1 MKEQQSWRRREL
13 VAWVAREVM
22 PHEPVVRA
30 WLHARMV
37 PADEIDDLI
46 QDGYCRIAG
55 LEAFGHIDNPGAFF
69 LTIVRNLLA
78 NKWARARV
86 VRIDAI
92 AEIDAMAGADEAPGP
107 ERQAGDRREL
117 GRVRALMAAL
127 PDRCRRILELR
138 RIDGCSQ
145 REVAEIMDVTETIV
159 ENETVRGLRLI
170 MEALRAQG
178 GKVAGEYEARRKRKG
193 ARA

>member
-1 MKEQQSWRRREL
+1 MKEQHAWRRREL

-22 PHEPVVRA
+22 PHEPTVRA
-30 WLHARMV
+30 WLHARRV
-37 PADEIDDLI
+37 PADEVDDLI

-55 LEAFGHIDNPGAFF
+55 LDDFEHIDNPGAFF

-78 NKWARARV
+78 NKWARERV
-86 VRIDAI
+86 VRIDVM
-92 AEIDAMAGADEAPGP
+92 AEIDTMAGADEAPGP
-107 ERQAGDRREL
+107 ELQAGDRREL
-117 GRVRALMAAL
+117 GRVCALMATL
-127 PDRCRRILELR
+127 PERCRHILQLR

-145 REVAEIMDVTETIV
+145 REVAEMMGVTETIV

-178 GKVAGEYEARRKRKG
+178 GRVAGEYEARRRRKG